1 MIIFHL
7 ITSLDKGGVKT
18 HHYSLI
24 KKKIENKFT
33 VDVFNL
39 RVNDYWKKYL
49 NKLGVKVYNS
59 NVKKNYD
66 LIRLLKGFNV
76 LKPKIIKFKHIRLKI
91 Q

>member
-7 ITSLDKGGVKT
+7 ITSLDKGAVET

-24 KKKIENKFT
+24 KKKIENKST

-49 NKLGVKVYNS
+49 NKLGVKVYNL

-66 LIRLLKGFNV
+66 LITLLKGFNI
-76 LKPKIIKFKHIRLKI
+76 LKRNYKNSNI
-91 Q
+91 

>member
-7 ITSLDKGGVKT
+7 ITSLDKGAVET

-24 KKKIENKFT
+24 KKIENKST

-49 NKLGVKVYNS
+49 NKLGVKVYNL

-66 LIRLLKGFNV
+66 LITLLKGFNI
-76 LKPKIIKFKHIRLKI
+76 LKT
-91 Q
+91 